1 MVLKF
6 WLVGDAH
13 PTVYQVRSPASAK
26 GEFEE
31 AIHVAKTIE
40 NFSVKV
46 STLDTIVREL
56 AAAGKSD
63 RALAIAQT
71 IQSYYGSRE
80 KMLRAIAN
88 YGNAQ

>member
-1 MVLKF
+1 M
-6 WLVGDAH
+6 
-13 PTVYQVRSPASAK
+13 
-26 GEFEE
+26 GEFEQ

-40 NFSVKV
+40 KFSVKA

-56 AAAGKSD
+56 AVAGKSD